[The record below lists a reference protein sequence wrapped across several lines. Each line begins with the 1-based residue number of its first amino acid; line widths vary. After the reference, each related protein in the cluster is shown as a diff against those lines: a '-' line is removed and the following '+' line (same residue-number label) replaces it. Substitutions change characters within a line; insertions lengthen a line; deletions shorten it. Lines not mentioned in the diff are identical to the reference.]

1 MKCKKIKPHLWIIS
15 VGYLMLIAGV
25 YLRTTW
31 PEFLMWGGLFTVIL
45 GTIGWM
51 GNSQGFSVSGSD
63 EDRHEYNLQMK
74 FKKINPYLWIVSV
87 GYFALM
93 AGISLGS
100 DWYVFLQLC
109 GIFTMVQGA
118 IGRLGN
124 APGAFGSD
132 EDGNEYNPQMKFKKI
147 NPHFWIIL
155 VGYLMFMAG
164 IYLQSDWSEFLLQAG
179 VYTILLGVIVLGTE
193 KYMRDFRSSL

>member
-15 VGYLMLIAGV
+15 VGYLMLMAGV

-51 GNSQGFSVSGSD
+51 GNPQGFSVSGSD

-74 FKKINPYLWIVSV
+74 FKKINP
-87 GYFALM
+87 
-93 AGISLGS
+93 
-100 DWYVFLQLC
+100 
-109 GIFTMVQGA
+109 
-118 IGRLGN
+118 
-124 APGAFGSD
+124 
-132 EDGNEYNPQMKFKKI
+132 
-147 NPHFWIIL
+147 HFWIIL

-164 IYLQSDWSEFLLQAG
+164 VYLQSDWSEFLLQAG